1 MFFEKFAKKYFEEAQ
16 RDIERAK
23 RALDHKD
30 FPEAV
35 FHAQQCVEKA
45 VMSMIEVKR
54 KYVYNHGVLLNA
66 FSDAFSDEWR
76 EEFDS
81 VLDILGWFTEYYTRS
96 RYPFLLGGEVISPR
110 EFIDRELAEEAVNR
124 AEEVLEVARRYLE
137 ERGIL

>member
-81 VLDILGWFTEYYTRS
+81 VLDILGWFTEYYTGAGIPSSWGERL
-96 RYPFLLGGEVISPR
+96 YPPENSSTGSWPR
-110 EFIDRELAEEAVNR
+110 RL
-124 AEEVLEVARRYLE
+124 
-137 ERGIL
+137 